1 MQSTVCAFS
10 MFNKFDTFRFSSESE
25 SEMSV
30 PKPNDALTE
39 VERSKLLQAAKEV
52 AANAYAKYSNFR
64 VGAAVLGRK
73 EIYLGV
79 NVENASY
86 GLAVCAERAALAAA
100 MAAGEKN
107 IRAIAVASLD
117 ASTDETKMPC
127 GACRQWIQELAPAAE
142 VLIAGHEKPL
152 RIEELLP
159 RPFQVAN

>member
-1 MQSTVCAFS
+1 
-10 MFNKFDTFRFSSESE
+10 MFNKFDSSQISSESE

-30 PKPNDALTE
+30 AKQNDALTE
-39 VERSKLLQAAKEV
+39 TERSKLLQAARRV

-86 GLAVCAERAALAAA
+86 GLTVCAERAALAAA
-100 MAAGEKN
+100 MAAGDKN
-107 IRAIAVASLD
+107 VRAIAIVCLD
-117 ASTDETKMPC
+117 ASTEEMKMPC

-142 VLIAGHEKPL
+142 VLIADHEKPL
-152 RIEELLP
+152 GIEELLP
-159 RPFQVAN
+159 RPFQVGN